1 MASGMAAV
9 AVGPLV
15 CFAVVMQV
23 GVLLLMVRN
32 LRRGVEPRRE
42 SVPLLGGLCAAAALS
57 TFVVTRDAVGM
68 LLALAFTLLVAVPL
82 CMGMKHDSVV
92 RPLLVANQ
100 LLLLGVSGLIGWRWF
115 WETPV
120 LSSFAGHV
128 LCAGWL
134 MGLGVTVLQVPY
146 QLAFNA
152 AMLQPLLRRTFL
164 RPTQALPARREA
176 PLPRVTV
183 HVPCYAEPPGMVIAT
198 LEALS
203 RQDYPAFDVVV
214 VDSNTRDPAL
224 WRPVQA
230 WCASRAGRFHFVH
243 VDHLSGAKG
252 GALNLALRL
261 TSARTQL
268 VAVLDADYVCAPDF
282 LSRLVGFFDDPSI
295 TYVQTPHDYR
305 DWKGNRFLEGSYW
318 EERLNNGLM
327 FPGLNEWGGA
337 LIIGTACLIRRQALE
352 VAGGWSE
359 TCLTEDTEMSL
370 RLVLRQ
376 GQGLFLRQSFSH
388 GLLPEDFEQLKAQRF
403 RWTAGPCQQLRTHWR
418 ALLTTPRAGSGRLLS
433 EPRWIHVFC
442 GLEALTGLL
451 GRGPEALVT
460 LGLLGLL
467 LDGRTIPLPP
477 EVLIL
482 LGVGGLYAA
491 VHEWLISRLLGCGA
505 RSMAALRLVSAAL
518 SHTRRRAR
526 LWGFSRQP
534 LAWRRTSKFKA
545 ASRGWRA
552 ALSSTREELLAG
564 SAWLGLS
571 AAFLAR
577 ADLSPP
583 DLFLAAA
590 GMFGMKAFRC
600 FCAPVVALWADA
612 ELRKAPKPA
621 LSPARPAAAAPA
633 TAAACRTAEE
643 SSPAASPPP

>member
-1 MASGMAAV
+1 MASGMTAV

-15 CFAVVMQV
+15 CFAVVIQV

-32 LRRGVEPRRE
+32 LRRGVEPRRA
-42 SVPLLGGLCAAAALS
+42 SWSLMGGLCAAAALL
-57 TFVVTRDAVGM
+57 TFAVTGDVVGM
-68 LLALAFTLLVAVPL
+68 LPALVFTLLVAVPL
-82 CMGMKHDSVV
+82 CVGMQHDSAV
-92 RPLLVANQ
+92 RPLLVSNQ
-100 LLLLGVSGLIGWRWF
+100 LLLLGVSVLIALRWF
-115 WETPV
+115 WEAPA

-128 LCAGWL
+128 LYAGWL
-134 MGLGVTVLQVPY
+134 LGLAVTVLQVPY

-198 LEALS
+198 LEALN

-243 VDHLSGAKG
+243 VDPLSGAKG

-261 TSARTQL
+261 TPARTQL

-352 VAGGWSE
+352 AAGGWSE
-359 TCLTEDTEMSL
+359 TCLTEDTELSL
-370 RLVLRQ
+370 RLVLRE

-388 GLLPEDFEQLKAQRF
+388 GLLPQDFEQLKAQRF

-418 ALLTTPRAGSGRLLS
+418 ALLTTPRGRSGLVS

-451 GRGPEALVT
+451 GRVPEALVT

-477 EVLIL
+477 EALIL
-482 LGVGGLYAA
+482 LGMGVLHGV
-491 VHEWLISRLLGCGA
+491 VHDGLISRLLGCGA
-505 RSMAALRLVSAAL
+505 RSMAAVKLVGAAL
-518 SHTRRRAR
+518 SHTRRSAR

-545 ASRGWRA
+545 SSRGWRA
-552 ALSSTREELLAG
+552 ALASTREELLAG
-564 SAWLGLS
+564 SAWLALS
-571 AAFLAR
+571 GAFLAR

-583 DLFLAAA
+583 DLFLGAAV
-590 GMFGMKAFRC
+590 MFGMKAFRC
-600 FCAPVVALWADA
+600 FFAPLVALWADA
-612 ELRKAPKPA
+612 ELRKAAKLA

-633 TAAACRTAEE
+633 TAAACRTAAE